1 MQYSQ
6 TLLDDIRAAVDI
18 VDLVSRFVN
27 LRKAGSHWKGLC
39 PFHAEKTPSFTVNPQ
54 KGIFH
59 CFGCGVGGDA
69 FGFVMRQDRLS
80 FPEAVRALAKS
91 AGIALP
97 EERGAQSGDS
107 GREELLRVMDLAGRF
122 FADTLWKPAGER
134 ARAYLGERGIDTGI
148 ASHSGLGSPPGGW
161 GRWPTSLK
169 GGKVPGGARF
179 ARGLA
184 VAGENGAGASAR
196 SPGRLVADQAREAG
210 GERAPAY
217 LGEARVDHGIA
228 RHFGLGYAPEG
239 WESLLT
245 FMKGEKV
252 SEEALIATGLAVAR
266 ENRAGAYD
274 RFRGRLLFPIRDL
287 QGRVVAFGGRGFG
300 DEQPKYLNSPE
311 TPLYT
316 KGNLLYAADLA
327 RQTIQSENRALL
339 VEGYVDCIMAHQH
352 GFTGTVA
359 ALGTAFTPAQLALLR
374 RYCDEVVTFFDADAA
389 GQKAAARA
397 EELLEPTGRGMAWAV
412 NRSGAFEGAGALRVK
427 VALLPAGH
435 DPDTF
440 LRTVGREAFT
450 ERIAAARSILSY
462 SLDRALAD
470 PDGATGPRA
479 RTTAFARVALL
490 LAKVADGDEA
500 AALSR
505 EAAAKL
511 RMDPTQLWIEAQRLQ
526 SSLRTPPAQ
535 SQPSPPASMPSV
547 ERELVALLLY
557 SAEARGAL
565 LGLLGESDELGHAS
579 LRAIVDALKHRPD
592 ASAESL
598 MPDLPTDEAR
608 SVLSSLLVVD
618 RESVDARVSIGQ
630 FQRRL
635 ERSQRL
641 RRARE
646 VSQAI
651 AETQAQT
658 GVAAPMHAA

>member
-6 TLLDDIRAAVDI
+6 AILDDIRAAVDI
-18 VDLVSRFVN
+18 VDLVGRFVN
-27 LRKAGSHWKGLC
+27 HRKAGSHWKGLC

-54 KGIFH
+54 KNIFH

-80 FPEAVRALAKS
+80 FPEAVRSLAKA
-91 AGIALP
+91 AGVVLP
-97 EERGAQSGDS
+97 DERGATRGDS
-107 GREELLRVMDLAGRF
+107 GREELVRAMDLAGRF
-122 FADTLWKPAGER
+122 YAETLWKPAGER
-134 ARAYLGERGIDTGI
+134 ARAYLAQRGIDPEI
-148 ASHSGLGSPPGGW
+148 A
-161 GRWPTSLK
+161 R
-169 GGKVPGGARF
+169 RF
-179 ARGLA
+179 A
-184 VAGENGAGASAR
+184 
-196 SPGRLVADQAREAG
+196 
-210 GERAPAY
+210 
-217 LGEARVDHGIA
+217 
-228 RHFGLGYAPEG
+228 LGYAPEG

-245 FMKGEKV
+245 FMKGEQV
-252 SEEALIATGLAVAR
+252 GEDTLIAAGLAIAR

-274 RFRGRLLFPIRDL
+274 RFRGRLLFPIHDL

-327 RQTIQSENRALL
+327 RPTIQSQNRALL
-339 VEGYVDCIMAHQH
+339 VEGYVDCIMAHQY

-374 RYCDEVVTFFDADAA
+374 RYCDEVITFFDADAA

-412 NRSGAFEGAGALRVK
+412 NRSGAFEGAGTLKVK

-440 LRTVGREAFT
+440 LRSAGSEGFN

-462 SLDRALAD
+462 ALDRALLD
-470 PDGATGPRA
+470 PDGATGARA

-505 EAAAKL
+505 EAATRL
-511 RMDPTQLWIEAQRLQ
+511 GVDPTQLWIESQRLQ
-526 SSLRTPPAQ
+526 TSLRTPPT
-535 SQPSPPASMPSV
+535 PSRPLSAASMPPV
-547 ERELVALLLY
+547 ERDLVTLLLHSEAARTALL
-557 SAEARGAL
+557 AP
-565 LGLLGESDELGHAS
+565 LGESDEIGHAA
-579 LRAIVDALKHRPD
+579 LRAIVEALRRRPD
-592 ASAESL
+592 APAESL
-598 MPDLPTDEAR
+598 MTDLPTDEAR
-608 SVLSSLLVVD
+608 SVLSSLLVED

-646 VSQAI
+646 LSQVI
-651 AETQAQT
+651 AETQAKT
-658 GVAAPMHAA
+658 GVAAPMDTELRTLHKESAVVYEITGGVAQSLEHGTSQSPRSSDE

>member
-6 TLLDDIRAAVDI
+6 ALLDDIRAAIDI

-27 LRKAGSHWKGLC
+27 LKKAGAHWKGLC
-39 PFHAEKTPSFTVNPQ
+39 PFHAEKTPSFTVNPR

-69 FGFVMRQDRLS
+69 FGFLMRQDRLS
-80 FPEAVRALAKS
+80 FPEAVRSLART
-91 AGIALP
+91 AGVPLP
-97 EERGAQSGDS
+97 EERGGRAGDS
-107 GREELLRVMDLAGRF
+107 GRDELLRVMDLAGRF
-122 FADTLWKPAGER
+122 YAETLWKPAGER
-134 ARAYLGERGIDTGI
+134 ARAYLGERG
-148 ASHSGLGSPPGGW
+148 
-161 GRWPTSLK
+161 
-169 GGKVPGGARF
+169 
-179 ARGLA
+179 
-184 VAGENGAGASAR
+184 
-196 SPGRLVADQAREAG
+196 
-210 GERAPAY
+210 
-217 LGEARVDHGIA
+217 VDPEIA
-228 RHFGLGYAPEG
+228 RRFGLGYAPEG
-239 WESLLT
+239 WETLLT
-245 FMKGEKV
+245 FLKGEKV
-252 SEEALIATGLAVAR
+252 PEEIAVTVGLAVPR
-266 ENRAGAYD
+266 EHRAGAYD

-327 RQTIQSENRALL
+327 RPTIQTQNRALL
-339 VEGYVDCIMAHQH
+339 VEGYVDCVMAHQY

-389 GQKAAARA
+389 GQKAAERA

-412 NRSGAFEGAGALRVK
+412 NRSGAFEGAGTLRVK

-440 LRTVGREAFT
+440 LRSAGAEAFT
-450 ERIAAARSILSY
+450 ERIGAARSILAFA
-462 SLDRALAD
+462 LDRAIAD

-479 RTTAFARVALL
+479 RTTAFARVALM
-490 LAKVADGDEA
+490 LAKVADGEEA

-505 EAAAKL
+505 EAAARL
-511 RMDPTQLWIEAQRLQ
+511 GVDPTQLWIEAQRLQ
-526 SSLRTPPAQ
+526 SSLRTPPAPTR
-535 SQPSPPASMPSV
+535 SAAPDSAPPV
-547 ERELVALLLY
+547 ERDLVTLLLH
-557 SAEARGAL
+557 SGEARASL
-565 LGLLGESDELGHAS
+565 LGLLDESADLGHAP
-579 LRAIVDALKHRPD
+579 LRSIVGALKRRPD

-598 MPDLPTDEAR
+598 MTDLETDDAR
-608 SVLSSLLVVD
+608 SVLSALLVED
-618 RESVDARVSIGQ
+618 RESIDARVSIGQ

-651 AETQAQT
+651 AEAQAKV
-658 GVAAPMHAA
+658 GAEAPMHTDLRTLHQESAVVYGITGGIAQSLDHGTTGSPRSSDE

>member
-6 TLLDDIRAAVDI
+6 ALLDDIRAAVDI

-54 KGIFH
+54 KNIFH

-80 FPEAVRALAKS
+80 FPEAVRALAKT

-97 EERGAQSGDS
+97 EERGASGGDS
-107 GREELLRVMDLAGRF
+107 GREELIRVMDLAGRF
-122 FADTLWKPAGER
+122 YADQLWKAAGER
-134 ARAYLGERGIDTGI
+134 ARGYLEQRGID
-148 ASHSGLGSPPGGW
+148 S
-161 GRWPTSLK
+161 
-169 GGKVPGGARF
+169 
-179 ARGLA
+179 
-184 VAGENGAGASAR
+184 
-196 SPGRLVADQAREAG
+196 
-210 GERAPAY
+210 
-217 LGEARVDHGIA
+217 GIA

-239 WESLLT
+239 WETLLS

-252 SEEALIATGLAVAR
+252 PEEALIAAGLAVAR

-327 RQTIQSENRALL
+327 RTTIQSENRALL

-359 ALGTAFTPAQLALLR
+359 ALGTAFTPAQLGLLR
-374 RYCDEVVTFFDADAA
+374 RYCDEVITFFDADAA

-412 NRSGAFEGAGALRVK
+412 NRSGAFEGAGTLRVK

-440 LRTVGREAFT
+440 LRSAGREGFMD
-450 ERIAAARSILSY
+450 RIAAARSILSY
-462 SLDRALAD
+462 ALDRALVD

-505 EAAAKL
+505 EAATKL
-511 RMDPTQLWIEAQRLQ
+511 GVDPTQLWIEAQRLQ
-526 SSLRTPPAQ
+526 SSLRTPPTQA
-535 SQPSPPASMPSV
+535 QPSAPVSTPPV
-547 ERELVALLLY
+547 ERDLVALLLH
-557 SAEARGAL
+557 SDEARAAL
-565 LGLLGESDELGHAS
+565 LGLLAEADELGHAS
-579 LRAIVDALKHRPD
+579 LRAIIEALRRRPD
-592 ASAESL
+592 APAESL
-598 MPDLPTDEAR
+598 MTDLPTDEAR
-608 SVLSSLLVVD
+608 SVLSSLLVED

-646 VSQAI
+646 LTQAI
-651 AETQAQT
+651 AETQAKT
-658 GVAAPMHAA
+658 GVAAPLHAELRTLHKESAVVYEITGGVAQSLEHGTSTSSRSSDE

>member
-39 PFHAEKTPSFTVNPQ
+39 PFHTEKTPSFTVNPR
-54 KGIFH
+54 KSIFH

-80 FPEAVRALAKS
+80 FPEAVRALAKT
-91 AGIALP
+91 AGVALP
-97 EERGAQSGDS
+97 DEHGARSGDS
-107 GREELLRVMDLAGRF
+107 GREELLRVMELAGRF

-148 ASHSGLGSPPGGW
+148 A
-161 GRWPTSLK
+161 
-169 GGKVPGGARF
+169 
-179 ARGLA
+179 
-184 VAGENGAGASAR
+184 
-196 SPGRLVADQAREAG
+196 
-210 GERAPAY
+210 
-217 LGEARVDHGIA
+217 

-245 FMKGEKV
+245 FMRGEKV

-311 TPLYT
+311 TPLYI

-327 RQTIQSENRALL
+327 RPTIQSQNRALL

-352 GFTGTVA
+352 GFTGAVA
-359 ALGTAFTPAQLALLR
+359 ALGTAFT
-374 RYCDEVVTFFDADAA
+374 
-389 GQKAAARA
+389 
-397 EELLEPTGRGMAWAV
+397 
-412 NRSGAFEGAGALRVK
+412 
-427 VALLPAGH
+427 
-435 DPDTF
+435 
-440 LRTVGREAFT
+440 
-450 ERIAAARSILSY
+450 
-462 SLDRALAD
+462 
-470 PDGATGPRA
+470 
-479 RTTAFARVALL
+479 RVALL

-511 RMDPTQLWIEAQRLQ
+511 GVDPTQLWIEAQRLQ

-547 ERELVALLLY
+547 ERDLVALLLY

-565 LGLLGESDELGHAS
+565 LGLLGESDELGHAP

-608 SVLSSLLVVD
+608 SVLSSLLVED

-651 AETQAQT
+651 AETQAKT
-658 GVAAPMHAA
+658 GVAAPMHAELRTLHKESAVVYEITGGIAQSLEHGTSTSPRSSDE

>member
-80 FPEAVRALAKS
+80 FPEAVRSLAKS
-91 AGIALP
+91 AGVALP
-97 EERGAQSGDS
+97 DERGATSGDS

-122 FADTLWKPAGER
+122 YVDTLWKPAGER
-134 ARAYLGERGIDTGI
+134 ARAYLDKRGID
-148 ASHSGLGSPPGGW
+148 A
-161 GRWPTSLK
+161 
-169 GGKVPGGARF
+169 
-179 ARGLA
+179 
-184 VAGENGAGASAR
+184 
-196 SPGRLVADQAREAG
+196 
-210 GERAPAY
+210 
-217 LGEARVDHGIA
+217 GIA

-252 SEEALIATGLAVAR
+252 PEEALIATGLAVAR

-316 KGNLLYAADLA
+316 KGNLLYAADAA
-327 RQTIQSENRALL
+327 RATIQSQNRALL

-359 ALGTAFTPAQLALLR
+359 ALGTAFTPAQLSLLR

-397 EELLEPTGRGMAWAV
+397 EELLEPSGRGMAWAV
-412 NRSGAFEGAGALRVK
+412 NRAGAFEGAGTLRVK

-440 LRTVGREAFT
+440 LREVGREAFA
-450 ERIAAARSILSY
+450 ERITAARSILAY
-462 SLDRALAD
+462 ALDRALVD
-470 PDGATGPRA
+470 PDGATGARA
-479 RTTAFARVALL
+479 RTTAFARVAML

-511 RMDPTQLWIEAQRLQ
+511 GADPTQLWIEAQRLQ
-526 SSLRTPPAQ
+526 SSLRTPPVA
-535 SQPSPPASMPSV
+535 SQPSTPPSMPPV
-547 ERELVALLLY
+547 ERDLVALLLF
-557 SAEARGAL
+557 SQEARGAL
-565 LGLLGESDELGHAS
+565 LGPLGDAEELAQPS
-579 LRAIVDALKHRPD
+579 LRAIVDALKRRPD
-592 ASAESL
+592 ATAESL
-598 MPDLPTDEAR
+598 MTDLATDEAR
-608 SVLSSLLVVD
+608 SVLSSLLIED
-618 RESVDARVSIGQ
+618 RESIDARVSIGQ

-651 AETQAQT
+651 AEAQAKT
-658 GVAAPMHAA
+658 GVAAPMQAELMTLHKESAVVYEITGGVAQSLEHGTSTSPRSSDE

>member
-1 MQYSQ
+1 MGDRLMQYSQ
-6 TLLDDIRAAVDI
+6 ALLDDIRAAVDI
-18 VDLVSRFVN
+18 VDLVSRLVN

-39 PFHAEKTPSFTVNPQ
+39 PFHSEKTPSFTVNPQ

-91 AGIALP
+91 TGIALP
-97 EERGAQSGDS
+97 DERGAASGDS
-107 GREELLRVMDLAGRF
+107 GREELIRVMELAGRF
-122 FADTLWKPAGER
+122 YVETLWKAAGER
-134 ARAYLGERGIDTGI
+134 ARAYLEQRGIDTEI
-148 ASHSGLGSPPGGW
+148 A
-161 GRWPTSLK
+161 K
-169 GGKVPGGARF
+169 
-179 ARGLA
+179 
-184 VAGENGAGASAR
+184 
-196 SPGRLVADQAREAG
+196 
-210 GERAPAY
+210 
-217 LGEARVDHGIA
+217 
-228 RHFGLGYAPEG
+228 HFGLGYAPEG

-252 SEEALIATGLAVAR
+252 AEEALIAAGLAVAR

-327 RQTIQSENRALL
+327 RPTIQSQNRALL
-339 VEGYVDCIMAHQH
+339 VEGYVDCIMAHQY

-412 NRSGAFEGAGALRVK
+412 NRSGAFEGAGTLKVK

-440 LRTVGREAFT
+440 LRSAGSEGFN

-462 SLDRALAD
+462 ALDRALVD
-470 PDGATGPRA
+470 PDGATGTRA

-505 EAAAKL
+505 EAATKL
-511 RMDPTQLWIEAQRLQ
+511 GVDPTQLWIESQRLQ

-535 SQPSPPASMPSV
+535 SRPPTPVSTHPV
-547 ERELVALLLY
+547 ERDLVTLLLH
-557 SAEARGAL
+557 SQEARTTL
-565 LGLLGESDELGHAS
+565 LALLGESDEVSHAS
-579 LRAIVDALKHRPD
+579 LRAIVEALRLRPD
-592 ASAESL
+592 ATAESL
-598 MPDLPTDEAR
+598 MTDLPTDEAR
-608 SVLSSLLVVD
+608 SVLASLLVED

-635 ERSQRL
+635 ERSHRL

-646 VSQAI
+646 MSQAI
-651 AETQAQT
+651 AETQAKT
-658 GVAAPMHAA
+658 GVEAPMHAELRTLHKESAVVYEITGGVAQSLEHGTSTSPRSSDE

>member
-6 TLLDDIRAAVDI
+6 AVLDDIRSAVDI
-18 VDLVSRFVN
+18 VDLVGRFVN

-91 AGIALP
+91 AGVALP
-97 EERGAQSGDS
+97 DEHGAKSGDS
-107 GREELLRVMDLAGRF
+107 GREELLRVMELAGRF
-122 FADTLWKPAGER
+122 YVDTLWKPAGER
-134 ARAYLGERGIDTGI
+134 ARAYLDQRGID
-148 ASHSGLGSPPGGW
+148 A
-161 GRWPTSLK
+161 
-169 GGKVPGGARF
+169 
-179 ARGLA
+179 
-184 VAGENGAGASAR
+184 
-196 SPGRLVADQAREAG
+196 
-210 GERAPAY
+210 
-217 LGEARVDHGIA
+217 GIA

-239 WESLLT
+239 WDSLLT
-245 FMKGEKV
+245 FMKAEKV
-252 SEEALIATGLAVAR
+252 PDEALIAAGLAVAR
-266 ENRAGAYD
+266 ENRPGAYD

-327 RQTIQSENRALL
+327 RPTIQSQNRALL
-339 VEGYVDCIMAHQH
+339 VEGYVDCMMAHQH

-374 RYCDEVVTFFDADAA
+374 RYCDEVITFFDADAA

-412 NRSGAFEGAGALRVK
+412 NRSGAFEGAGTLRVK

-440 LRTVGREAFT
+440 LRTVGSEAFS
-450 ERIAAARSILSY
+450 ERIAAARSILAY
-462 SLDRALAD
+462 ALDRALAD

-479 RTTAFARVALL
+479 RTTAFARVALM

-500 AALSR
+500 ATLSR
-505 EAAAKL
+505 EAAARL
-511 RMDPTQLWIEAQRLQ
+511 GVDPTQLWIEAQRLQ
-526 SSLRTPPAQ
+526 TSLRTPPAQ
-535 SQPSPPASMPSV
+535 SQPTAPPSMPPV
-547 ERELVALLLY
+547 ERDLVALLLY
-557 SAEARGAL
+557 SSEARTEL
-565 LGLLGESDELGHAS
+565 LDPLARSDEPSHAS
-579 LRAIVDALKHRPD
+579 LRAIVDALRQRPD
-592 ASAESL
+592 ATPESL
-598 MPDLPTDEAR
+598 MTDLPTDEAR
-608 SVLSSLLVVD
+608 SVLSSLLVED
-618 RESVDARVSIGQ
+618 RESIDARVSIGQ

-651 AETQAQT
+651 AETQAKT
-658 GVAAPMHAA
+658 GVATPVHAELMTLHKESAVVYEITGGVAQSLEHGTSTSTRSSDE

>member
-6 TLLDDIRAAVDI
+6 AVLDDIRAAVDI
-18 VDLVSRFVN
+18 VDLVGRFVN
-27 LRKAGSHWKGLC
+27 LRKAGAHWKGLC

-54 KGIFH
+54 RNIFH

-80 FPEAVRALAKS
+80 FPEAVRALAKT

-97 EERGAQSGDS
+97 EERGAGTGDS
-107 GREELLRVMDLAGRF
+107 GREELIRVIDLAARF
-122 FADTLWKPAGER
+122 YADNLWKPAGER
-134 ARAYLGERGIDTGI
+134 ARAYLGQRGIDT
-148 ASHSGLGSPPGGW
+148 
-161 GRWPTSLK
+161 
-169 GGKVPGGARF
+169 
-179 ARGLA
+179 
-184 VAGENGAGASAR
+184 
-196 SPGRLVADQAREAG
+196 
-210 GERAPAY
+210 
-217 LGEARVDHGIA
+217 GIA
-228 RHFGLGYAPEG
+228 RHFGLGWAPEG
-239 WESLLT
+239 WETLLT
-245 FMKGEKV
+245 FMKAEKV
-252 SEEALIATGLAVAR
+252 SEESLIAAGLAVAR
-266 ENRAGAYD
+266 ENRTGAYD
-274 RFRGRLLFPIRDL
+274 RFRGRLVFPIRDL

-327 RQTIQSENRALL
+327 RTTIQSENRALL

-412 NRSGAFEGAGALRVK
+412 NRSGTFEGAGTLRVK

-440 LRTVGREAFT
+440 LRSAGREGFM

-462 SLDRALAD
+462 ALDRALVD

-500 AALSR
+500 TALSR

-511 RMDPTQLWIEAQRLQ
+511 GVDPTQLWIEAQRLQ
-526 SSLRTPPAQ
+526 SSLRTPPAS
-535 SQPSPPASMPSV
+535 SQPSAPVSTHPV
-547 ERELVALLLY
+547 ERDLVMLLLH
-557 SAEARGAL
+557 SGEARAAL

-579 LRAIVDALKHRPD
+579 LRAIVEALRRRPD
-592 ASAESL
+592 APAENL
-598 MPDLPTDEAR
+598 MTDLSTDEAR
-608 SVLSSLLVVD
+608 SVLSSLLVED

-635 ERSQRL
+635 ERGQRL

-651 AETQAQT
+651 AETQAKT
-658 GVAAPMHAA
+658 GVAAPMHAELRTLHKESAVVYEITGGVAQSLEHGTSSSSRSSDE